1 MSINIIKVDVGLLKK
16 YFPIDGGILYGKRRF
31 VRAVDG
37 VSFEIEKGKT
47 LGLVGESGSG
57 KTTVGRCILRLIE
70 PTAGDVLF
78 EDLNVTAMPQSR
90 IRDLRRQMQIIFQDP
105 FGCLTPHMRLKAILR
120 EPLDIHGIG
129 SRSDRKKVVA
139 SSLEKVGLRPEH
151 ANRFP
156 HEFSGGQ
163 RQRIA
168 IARALMMK
176 PKLIIADEPVSALD
190 VSIQAQIINLMVDLQ
205 KELGLSYLL
214 ISHDLG
220 VVHYMCDRIA
230 VMYLGRIV
238 EMADR
243 RNLYANPLHPYTQ
256 ALMEAIPRIGSDRL
270 GKRVYLGGE
279 VPSPINPPSGCTFHP
294 RCAYKKNEC
303 EKELPHLKE
312 IGGAHILACHLK
324 VGGS

>member
-1 MSINIIKVDVGLLKK
+1 MTAILTVGLLKK
-16 YFPIDGGILYGKRRF
+16 YFPLGGGIFSGNKGV

-37 VSFEIEKGKT
+37 VSFKIEKGET

-57 KTTVGRCILRLIE
+57 KTTVGRCILRLIA
-70 PTAGDVLF
+70 PTSGDVLF
-78 EDLNVTAMPQSR
+78 EDMNVSAMPHAK

-105 FGCLTPHMRLKAILR
+105 FGCLTPHMRLKTILR

-129 SRSDRKKVVA
+129 SKSDRMEMVA
-139 SSLEKVGLRPEH
+139 SMLKKVGLRPEYM
-151 ANRFP
+151 NRFP

-168 IARALMMK
+168 IARALMME
-176 PKLIIADEPVSALD
+176 PRLIIADEPVSALD

-205 KELGLSYLL
+205 KELNLSYLL

-243 RNLYANPLHPYTQ
+243 STLFNNPLHPYTQ
-256 ALMEAIPRIGSDRL
+256 ALMEAIPQIEPGRA
-270 GKRVYLGGE
+270 GKRIFLSGE

-294 RCAYKKNEC
+294 RCTFRKDEC
-303 EKELPHLKE
+303 DRESPRLKDTGGGHLT
-312 IGGAHILACHLK
+312 ACHLR
-324 VGGS
+324 